1 MGEVSEGRVVETEA
15 GKRLE
20 DLRGEIDDLDE
31 RIVTLL
37 NQRAELSRAVGAL
50 KRREGEVPVYQPH
63 REAQIF
69 ARLDLLNHGPLTN
82 GDIRA
87 IYREILSSS
96 RSLQRPIRVGFLG
109 PIATFSY
116 EAALRQFGS
125 SAELVPCRT
134 IADVFRETELGNLN
148 YGIVPIENSTEG
160 AVTST
165 FDRLV
170 DTDLKV
176 CAELEL
182 PITHNL
188 LSNGTL
194 VQIKTVYSHPQ
205 PFAQCRRWLAE
216 NLPHAVQVETA
227 STALAAQQA
236 RAPDT
241 AAIATESASTAYDL
255 PILVA
260 HIEDV
265 ASNATRFLVIGPE
278 MSRPTGNDQTAV
290 MFTVKDHV
298 GALHEALRSFAES
311 GINLSRIES
320 RPSRRKR
327 WEYVFFVDLD
337 GHAEEASVARALERL
352 EASASLVRVL
362 GTWPRVGT

>member
-1 MGEVSEGRVVETEA
+1 MGEASEGRAVETET

-20 DLRGEIDDLDE
+20 DLRAEIDDLDE
-31 RIVTLL
+31 RIVVLL

-50 KRREGEVPVYQPH
+50 KRRDGEVPVYQPH

-69 ARLDLLNHGPLTN
+69 ARLDRLNRGPLSN
-82 GDIRA
+82 ADIRA
-87 IYREILSSS
+87 VYREILSSS
-96 RSLQRPIRVGFLG
+96 RALQRPIRVGFLG

-134 IADVFRETELGNLN
+134 IADVFREAELGNLD

-170 DTDLKV
+170 ETNLKV

-182 PITHNL
+182 PVTHNL

-194 VQIKTVYSHPQ
+194 GQITTVYSHPQ

-216 NLPHAVQVETA
+216 NLPRATLIETA

-236 RAPDT
+236 RAPET
-241 AAIATESASTAYDL
+241 AAIATESAAREYDV

-298 GALHEALRSFAES
+298 GALHDALRSFAES

-337 GHAEEASVARALERL
+337 GHAADPSVAMALERL
-352 EASASLVRVL
+352 EASASAVKVL
-362 GTWPRVGT
+362 GTWPRLY